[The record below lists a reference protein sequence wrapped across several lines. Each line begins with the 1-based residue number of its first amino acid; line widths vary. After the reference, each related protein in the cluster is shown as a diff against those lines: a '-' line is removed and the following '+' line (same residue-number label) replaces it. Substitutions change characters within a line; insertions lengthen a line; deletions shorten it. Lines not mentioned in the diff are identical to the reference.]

1 MQKPLD
7 GRKVSTI
14 PEIPFVRPNKR
25 LGSGGMGPMGLSTL
39 LSLNAGSHL
48 SGGTEIHYTL
58 VLHVLKFMRT
68 HKSTTRQPHHT
79 GDDSIVPP
87 NFPTNGRNLR

>member
-1 MQKPLD
+1 
-7 GRKVSTI
+7 
-14 PEIPFVRPNKR
+14 
-25 LGSGGMGPMGLSTL
+25 MGLPTL
-39 LSLNAGSHL
+39 LNLNAGSHL

-79 GDDSIVPP
+79 GDDSIVHPP
-87 NFPTNGRNLR
+87 QFPYQWAQSSLTVQRQITLAMQYLAPFFQDTAMDTS